1 MPVNNDTLNNQLYDT
16 LRSKGYDPIALDSK
30 GDPNNEV
37 EKADVF
43 RLSFNQ
49 DGKTQH
55 AWATIEGN
63 DLVLYIDD
71 NFTKID
77 EFEPFTRY
85 MKVWAQRKLLGFNVT
100 NKDHLVNDMRKRT
113 VMKNK
118 EKLGEGYY
126 PMGKKASYN
135 DSVPQVKI
143 ILQHTRQIE
152 EGEQRFRNIARIF
165 VENTNGERFLLP
177 TTRPGLARV
186 YARHIAEGGT
196 PYDERGHHI
205 TKLVED
211 YTKMAGF
218 VRATRNGQFNE
229 SALKLVNEGLSYYNN
244 LRMTLQGMASHRGY
258 NKYFENYTPV
268 LNEESDDNTSLN
280 ELFVQETLDPRI
292 ENVMPILKRLSK
304 NVTEISEI
312 KELEQWAETITEVE
326 DETTKTLAE
335 PAEDMLESGELSKG
349 GHRYSE
355 RPYVCVHAKKG
366 KCEIYADSSYE
377 AVKKAAKKW
386 GLKSTAGIDA
396 HLADVKHTPVNE
408 APGAETLKHN
418 QDTEKSNLKAFDLE
432 EEVSVKYEVRDKN
445 GNRLG
450 TWDGI
455 NFKSYDL
462 TKYKHSDMIP
472 PGTQVDKASG
482 PMSHRDLGL
491 VKAGVKEEEL
501 EENTKDQIGGAFGS
515 FASGF
520 SDAKLAKAIVYF
532 MQGRHQEGEQF
543 ISPTMTG
550 VEPKIRNKI
559 VSQLKSLPKL
569 KQGIDPNTDTASQ
582 KYINDQ
588 VIPWIKNQIQTGLK
602 EGSDVKYFYVTVDG
616 EQKFKTKDEKKAR
629 SMAEEMKKDSNFDGK
644 DINVVEKSDYQVQ
657 VGEDLD
663 ANQKRAGQLGPT
675 EKVGPKG
682 AVGKLVG
689 ASESINYDEDSILLN
704 HITKLA
710 GR

>member
-43 RLSFNQ
+43 RLNFTQ

-85 MKVWAQRKLLGFNVT
+85 MKVWAQRKLLGFNVS

-211 YTKMAGF
+211 YSKMAGF

-268 LNEESDDNTSLN
+268 LNEESEDNTSLN

-292 ENVMPILKRLSK
+292 ESVMPILKRLSK
-304 NVTEISEI
+304 NVSEISEV
-312 KELEQWAETITEVE
+312 KELEEWAETITEVE

-366 KCEIYADSSYE
+366 KVTVYADTSYD
-377 AVKKAAKKW
+377 AVKKAAQKW

-396 HLADVKHTPVNE
+396 HLADVIHTPVNE

-432 EEVSVKYEVRDKN
+432 EELKAKVYFVTQKGTDKVV
-445 GNRLG
+445 G
-450 TWDGI
+450 TWNGEV
-455 NFKSYDL
+455 FKPFDR
-462 TKYKHSDMIP
+462 TKYPAGTMDMVP
-472 PGTQVDKASG
+472 NDCEVDKVSG
-482 PMSHRDLGL
+482 PIDKEQFDK
-491 VKAGVKEEEL
+491 VKAVNEK
-501 EENTKDQIGGAFGS
+501 
-515 FASGF
+515 
-520 SDAKLAKAIVYF
+520 
-532 MQGRHQEGEQF
+532 
-543 ISPTMTG
+543 
-550 VEPKIRNKI
+550 
-559 VSQLKSLPKL
+559 
-569 KQGIDPNTDTASQ
+569 
-582 KYINDQ
+582 
-588 VIPWIKNQIQTGLK
+588 
-602 EGSDVKYFYVTVDG
+602 TVD
-616 EQKFKTKDEKKAR
+616 
-629 SMAEEMKKDSNFDGK
+629 
-644 DINVVEKSDYQVQ
+644 
-657 VGEDLD
+657 EDLD
-663 ANQKRAGQLGPT
+663 ANQKRVGQLGPT

-689 ASESINYDEDSILLN
+689 ASESINYDEDSMLIN

>member
-335 PAEDMLESGELSKG
+335 PAEDMLESGELSQG

-355 RPYVCVHAKKG
+355 RPYICVHAKKG